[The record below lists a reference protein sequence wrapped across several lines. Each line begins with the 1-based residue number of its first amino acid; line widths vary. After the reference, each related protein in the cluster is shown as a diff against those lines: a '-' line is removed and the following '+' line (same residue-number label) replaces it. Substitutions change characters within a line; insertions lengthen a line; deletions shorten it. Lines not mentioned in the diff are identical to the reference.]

1 MTRPSRSSLVLDGN
15 IIRLRLEAQ
24 RVHSK
29 TPVHVDWLRFTVLR
43 RHQPTPSVD
52 KLFPL
57 AENNADTWQRMQELQ
72 AHLKSLPDCDTATE
86 AQARE
91 LAETVAQALG
101 HDYAVP
107 NDVRKGHDFYRFR
120 LSIERNGV
128 ECGWVGF
135 QASSESP
142 RQAAQG
148 KTLHVNLYGAAC
160 TFAAPGWTHRLANI
174 IDQRNGEIT
183 RADLALDFFDGIKGG
198 IERIDADYDAGRL
211 DVFGKR
217 LKCKHLG
224 DWSAHTRGARSLYVG
239 SKEAGKETNCYEK
252 GDQLYGVE
260 HGSDWLRVELR
271 YGNKLREL
279 DSDILRRPADF
290 FAGASDWHA
299 SILREAN
306 AQFLPERVPTKGR
319 LAAQSVQAE
328 VVRAVRWASVV
339 AGPTLSTLFRVATDN
354 QFLSLVTSTKRP
366 GRLAR
371 FSDGEISR
379 ALASLSPVEGAGPAF
394 AQP

>member
-1 MTRPSRSSLVLDGN
+1 MTRPARSSLVLDGN
-15 IIRLRLEAQ
+15 TIRLRLEAQ

-43 RHQPTPSVD
+43 RHQPAPSVD

-57 AENNADTWQRMQELQ
+57 ANRDADTWERMAQLQ
-72 AHLKSLPDCDTATE
+72 AQLQRLPDCDTGTE

-91 LAETVAQALG
+91 LAETVARALG
-101 HDYAVP
+101 GDYTVP

-120 LSIERNGV
+120 ISIERNGT
-128 ECGWVGF
+128 ECAWVGF

-160 TFAAPGWTHRLANI
+160 TFAAPGWNLRVADL

-183 RADLALDFFDGIKGG
+183 RADLALDFFDGLKGG
-198 IERIDADYDAGRL
+198 IERVDADYDAGRM
-211 DVFGKR
+211 DVLGKR

-224 DWSAHTRGARSLYVG
+224 DWSAHTQGARSFYFG

-252 GDQLYGVE
+252 GDQLYGVD

-279 DSDILRRPADF
+279 DTDLLRRPADF

-299 SILREAN
+299 AILREAD
-306 AQFLPERVPTKGR
+306 AQFFPQRVPTKGR
-319 LAAQSVQAE
+319 LAAQTVAAE
-328 VVRAVRWASVV
+328 VVRAVRWAAVV
-339 AGPTLSTLFRVATDN
+339 AGPTLSTLFRVASDA
-354 QFLSLVTSTKRP
+354 QFLSLVTSSKRP

-371 FSDGEISR
+371 FSDGEIAR